1 MLRGQA
7 TQRLDT
13 FNSLINNQKIKMK
26 LSQTFFSRQFIWEIV
41 RIITVGVASLLFSL
55 EIIPLPVLLVAMAF
69 GLYSLVKAATIQIY
83 KEHKIGTELFITI
96 AVTISVLGKE
106 YLAGAVVLMIILIA
120 EYIASA
126 STEKARASIK
136 ELIGS
141 VPKTA
146 IIKKDS
152 KEETVA
158 ITDLKVGDIILVKA
172 GEKIPVD
179 GKVIGG
185 TASVN
190 QAPITGESVPQEKII
205 GSDAF
210 AGTIVETGALDIQM
224 TKAVKDTVFARIIS
238 LVEEAESQQAPIEK
252 FTDKIAS
259 WLIPVVFIFVGAVY
273 FFTRDV
279 KLIIA
284 LLIFTSPAELGLA
297 TPLVTIAAIARAAR
311 EGILIKGGLF
321 LEELSKVTTMVFDK
335 TGTLT
340 VGRPT
345 VNKVEIINNAYSE
358 NQIVQIA
365 AATDRRSNHPLA
377 NAILN
382 YADKLKLTYAE
393 PENFEV
399 IKGRGVKAQVE
410 NKSVLLGNKAFM
422 IENKIEVSETNTNTI
437 DTAIYLSVE
446 NKLTGVLYVSD
457 AIREGAKEMITG
469 LRNSGI
475 KNIIMLTGD
484 NPETAKHISE
494 QIGITDYRADL
505 LSENKINII
514 KELQKDGSKIAMVGD
529 GINDAPALVQANIGI
544 AMGAAGTEAAMEAA
558 DIVWMQDK
566 LEKIALARAI
576 SKRAFKTIKENIFV
590 GVGVVHVIG
599 ITLVLLRIIGPI
611 QAAAIHLLPDTLV
624 FINSI
629 KLLRVKI
636 K

>member
-1 MLRGQA
+1 M
-7 TQRLDT
+7 
-13 FNSLINNQKIKMK
+13 NI
-26 LSQTFFSRQFIWEIV
+26 SQTFFSRQFLWEIV
-41 RIITVGVASLLFSL
+41 RILTVGVASLLFHL
-55 EIIPLPVLLVAMAF
+55 EIIPLPILLGAMTF
-69 GLYSLVKAATIQIY
+69 GLYSLVKTAAIDLY
-83 KEHKIGTELFITI
+83 KERKIGTEIFITI
-96 AVTISVLGKE
+96 AVIISVAGKE
-106 YLAGAVVLMIILIA
+106 YLAGSVVLMIILIA

-126 STEKARASIK
+126 SGEKARASIK

-146 IIKKDS
+146 IVKKDG
-152 KEETVA
+152 KEVTIA
-158 ITDLKVGDIILVKA
+158 ITDLKVGDIVLVKA

-190 QAPITGESVPQEKII
+190 QAPITGESAPQEKMI
-205 GSDAF
+205 GNEAF
-210 AGTIVETGALDIQM
+210 AGTIIETGALDIQM
-224 TKAVKDTVFARIIS
+224 TKTVKDTIFARIIS

-252 FTDKIAS
+252 FTDKVAS

-297 TPLVTIAAIARAAR
+297 TPLVSIAAIARAAK

-321 LEELSKVTTMVFDK
+321 LEELAKVNTIVFDK

-340 VGRPT
+340 VGSPT
-345 VNKVEIINNAYSE
+345 VNKIEVIGNNYNE
-358 NQIVQIA
+358 NQLVQIA
-365 AATDRRSNHPLA
+365 AATDRRSAHPLA
-377 NAILN
+377 KAILT
-382 YADKLKLTYAE
+382 YADKLKLVIPE
-393 PENFEV
+393 PNDFSV
-399 IKGRGVKAQVE
+399 IKGRGVKAEVE
-410 NKSVLLGNKAFM
+410 GKSVLLGNKAFM
-422 IENKIEVSETNTNTI
+422 DDGKIQITSASVNTK
-437 DTAIYLSVE
+437 DTAIYLAIES
-446 NKLTGVLYVSD
+446 KLAGVFYVSD

-484 NPETAKHISE
+484 NAETAKYVSE
-494 QIGITDYRADL
+494 QIGITDFRANL
-505 LSENKINII
+505 LPEDKINII

-544 AMGAAGTEAAMEAA
+544 AMGAGGTEAAMEAA
-558 DIVWMQDK
+558 DIVLMQDK
-566 LEKIALARAI
+566 LEKIALARVI
-576 SKRAFKTIKENIFV
+576 SKRAFKTIKENIIV
-590 GVGVVHVIG
+590 GVGVVHVTG
-599 ITLVLLRIIGPI
+599 IILVLLHIIGPV

-636 K
+636 EK